1 MRVGL
6 TVARFAAAAWVG
18 AALLFVVTAVREV
31 RNPGFDSA
39 TKDALALMRFPAYYV
54 FGFTLVTLA
63 LVAGLG
69 SYCLRPRGG
78 RRICVAAGLL
88 AMALIVMGIDF
99 VSVYRPMAEMI
110 TPPGWAHP
118 AEFRTYH
125 RASVWLNVGHVGL
138 CALAALFLCW
148 PEPLVRAEHSDIAAA
163 GGVE

>member
-31 RNPGFDSA
+31 RNPAFDSA
-39 TKDALALMRFPAYYV
+39 TKDALALLRFPAYYV

-63 LVAGLG
+63 FVAGLG
-69 SYCLRPRGG
+69 SYCLRPRGRG
-78 RRICVAAGLL
+78 RICLAAGLL
-88 AMALIVMGIDF
+88 AMALVVMGIDF
-99 VSVYRPMAEMI
+99 VSVYRPMAGMI
-110 TPPGWAHP
+110 TPPGRAHL

-125 RASVWLNVGHVGL
+125 RASEWLNVGHVGL
-138 CALAALFLCW
+138 CALAAVFLCW
-148 PEPLVRAEHSDIAAA
+148 PEPRAGAEHSDIAAA